1 MSRTLEVVTLGVVRM
16 DRFVPKAQVS
26 APVRS
31 IKMARRSRK
40 VRRQQAFIKG
50 AHQKKA
56 EPEEQAEPEEVP
68 TQKVPDEVEDQGTV
82 EEPVGATSLPEEEEV
97 EEKAAE
103 EEEAEEEVAAEEEAE
118 EEEEVEDAE
127 HHQENLL
134 GDDDDEEED
143 LDEGLLVRASKKRLR
158 EDDDEEEEEE
168 EAGFGSDDDEEED
181 AYVDEEELPD
191 EADEED
197 LKEAAAMEEFEEAE
211 EAGEAAATSAAVV
224 DIPSL
229 KKRLEEVI
237 RLLAAGKEAIRKQ
250 GCTSK
255 ELREEL
261 ARLCANYYG
270 YNEELAA
277 YILDMFAPGEA
288 VQLFEANDRPRPMT
302 IRANTIKTRRRLLAQ
317 QLIARGCQVEPT
329 GEWTKVGLTVK
340 ESTVP
345 IGATP
350 EYLSGRYMLQSASS
364 FVPVQA
370 LNAQPGETVLDMS
383 AAPGGKTTYIG
394 QMMQNQG
401 VLFANDLREDRCKAL
416 IANVHRLGLSNVVVT
431 AMDGRKLKD
440 MLPKLDRVL
449 LDAPCSGSGIIA
461 RDPKIKVKRNVKE
474 FTEHAALQRELLLTA
489 IDMVDA
495 DTKTT
500 GEGGVIVYS
509 TCSMAVEED
518 EMVIDAILKARN
530 VRVVPFDDVVSFG
543 SEGFTSFRG
552 KQFHPSLKHSRRFF
566 PHVHN
571 MDGFFVC
578 KLQKFSNEIPQRV
591 RKDRRPTEAVTHAWG
606 EDKWKTEFMD
616 TVMTDFPQEEGK
628 LPPPEEKKVQPKIS
642 KKKRKLEKQQ
652 QQAEKAEEKVEPS
665 KEKVEKP
672 TSGKPATQKGK
683 SFKKRK
689 FQKKVGKAK
698 ASA

>member
-1 MSRTLEVVTLGVVRM
+1 
-16 DRFVPKAQVS
+16 
-26 APVRS
+26 
-31 IKMARRSRK
+31 MARRSRK
-40 VRRQQAFIKG
+40 ARRQQAFLHKEKA
-50 AHQKKA
+50 AHQKKPV
-56 EPEEQAEPEEVP
+56 EDEEEEQTQIEEHL
-68 TQKVPDEVEDQGTV
+68 VE
-82 EEPVGATSLPEEEEV
+82 EEPVEVSEETPEEEHTEV
-97 EEKAAE
+97 EEDATNE
-103 EEEAEEEVAAEEEAE
+103 EEEASLADEDEE
-118 EEEEVEDAE
+118 EEEEVAD
-127 HHQENLL
+127 HQEDLL
-134 GDDDDEEED
+134 GDDDED
-143 LDEGLLVRASKKRLR
+143 LDEGLLVRAGKKRLR
-158 EDDDEEEEEE
+158 DEDEEDEGEEEEEVE
-168 EAGFGSDDDEEED
+168 EGFGSEDED
-181 AYVDEEELPD
+181 AYVDDEELPD
-191 EADEED
+191 EADEEE
-197 LKEAAAMEEFEEAE
+197 LNEAAAMEEFDEAE
-211 EAGEAAATSAAVV
+211 EAAASSSAVV

-229 KKRLEEVI
+229 KKRLEEVV
-237 RLLAAGKEAIRKQ
+237 RLLAAGKQAIKQ
-250 GCTSK
+250 QGSTSK

-261 ARLCANYYG
+261 ARLCSNYYG

-340 ESTVP
+340 ESKVP

-370 LNAQPGETVLDMS
+370 LNAQPGETILDMS

-416 IANVHRLGLSNVVVT
+416 IANIHRLGLSNVVVT
-431 AMDGRKLKD
+431 AMDGRKLKGI
-440 MLPKLDRVL
+440 LPKLDRVL

-474 FTEHAALQRELLLTA
+474 FTEHAALQREMLLTA

-591 RKDRRPTEAVTHAWG
+591 RKDRRPTDSVTHAWG
-606 EDKWKTEFMD
+606 EDKWTSEFMES
-616 TVMTDFPQEEGK
+616 VIEDFPQEEGK
-628 LPPPEEKKVQPKIS
+628 LPPPEEKKAQPKIS
-642 KKKRKLEKQQ
+642 KKRRKLERQQ
-652 QQAEKAEEKVEPS
+652 QEAAAKALEEQQDKEEAAAVEEAP
-665 KEKVEKP
+665 KAK
-672 TSGKPATQKGK
+672 TQKGK

-689 FQKKVGKAK
+689 FQKKGGKPKGAAAVK
-698 ASA
+698 AAA